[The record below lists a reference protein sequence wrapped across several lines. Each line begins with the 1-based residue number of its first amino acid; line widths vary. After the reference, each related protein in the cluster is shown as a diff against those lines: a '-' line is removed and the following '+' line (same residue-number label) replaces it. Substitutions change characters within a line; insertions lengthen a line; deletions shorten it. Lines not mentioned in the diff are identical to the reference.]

1 MIKRNKHIMM
11 ILLFVFENYLIAAAA
26 TMREQFFETHLFPTL
41 ISKIKKN
48 FKEN

>member
-1 MIKRNKHIMM
+1 M

-26 TMREQFFETHLFPTL
+26 TMREQFFETHLFPTF
-41 ISKIKKN
+41 KKN